1 MHSAGGSGLSWTTAQ
16 HADFKRETYIRHFI
30 RFDRWCAEK
39 QPGQDLLSRE
49 IVHGWIDDD
58 KAPCHELS
66 HRAAAMRLFGR
77 YLLLGEDAYVLPDK
91 YTPIKAIFAVFV
103 FTDAELSALF
113 ESIDFLVP
121 TKKEPFL
128 NEIVSVLF
136 RLIYTCGLRP
146 ERGRELLAENVFLD
160 TGAVLITH
168 TKRNKERFVVMSDDM
183 VALARRYD
191 QRRRIFGGGPL
202 FFFRQPEAA
211 RCQRKIYPFRA
222 QHGLVACGH

>member
-1 MHSAGGSGLSWTTAQ
+1 MNDEFISAFSGRIGAFLDYRTARG
-16 HADFKRETYIRHFI
+16 FKRETYIRHFI

-77 YLLLGEDAYVLPDK
+77 YLCSLGEDAYVLPDK
-91 YTPIKAIFAVFV
+91 YTPIKSHAAVFV

-136 RLIYTCGLRP
+136 RLIYTW
-146 ERGRELLAENVFLD
+146 
-160 TGAVLITH
+160 
-168 TKRNKERFVVMSDDM
+168 
-183 VALARRYD
+183 
-191 QRRRIFGGGPL
+191 
-202 FFFRQPEAA
+202 
-211 RCQRKIYPFRA
+211 
-222 QHGLVACGH
+222 